1 MEFPPEWNILPAED
15 FEIAVPRDPG
25 EIGVDLMAQIRNN
38 GRILDHFRLVLGG
51 SKLLEAAVPLKNIL
65 PTVEAPDWTLK
76 VTCWPRDVKLRRN
89 MATSAWLDIKEQ
101 LASNDARV
109 SDSDGVLVEN
119 KLLLD
124 FLDELA
130 DKQMNSASTRW
141 WVGAGEDGRLH
152 LQLQAI
158 PSPANS
164 HASKPAWKG

>member
-1 MEFPPEWNILPAED
+1 MEFPPDWNILPAED

-25 EIGVDLMAQIRNN
+25 EIGVELMAQIRTN

-51 SKLLEAAVPLKNIL
+51 SKLLEVEIPLKNIL
-65 PTVEAPDWTLK
+65 PAVESPDWSLK
-76 VTCWPRDVKLRRN
+76 LACWPRDIKLRRN
-89 MATSAWLDIKEQ
+89 MATSAWVDIKEQ

-109 SDSDGVLVEN
+109 VDADGVVVEN

-124 FLDELA
+124 FLDGLV
-130 DKQMNSASTRW
+130 DKQLNSASTRW

-158 PSPANS
+158 PSPSTS
-164 HASKPAWKG
+164 HASKPACKG

>member
-76 VTCWPRDVKLRRN
+76 VTSWPRDVKLRRN
-89 MATSAWLDIKEQ
+89 MAT
-101 LASNDARV
+101 
-109 SDSDGVLVEN
+109 
-119 KLLLD
+119 
-124 FLDELA
+124 
-130 DKQMNSASTRW
+130 
-141 WVGAGEDGRLH
+141 
-152 LQLQAI
+152 
-158 PSPANS
+158 
-164 HASKPAWKG
+164 

>member
-38 GRILDHFRLVLGG
+38 GRILNHFRLVLGG

-65 PTVEAPDWTLK
+65 PTVEA
-76 VTCWPRDVKLRRN
+76 
-89 MATSAWLDIKEQ
+89 
-101 LASNDARV
+101 LAN
-109 SDSDGVLVEN
+109 
-119 KLLLD
+119 
-124 FLDELA
+124 
-130 DKQMNSASTRW
+130 KQMNSASTRW
-141 WVGAGEDGRLH
+141 WEGAGEDGRLH

-158 PSPANS
+158 PSPASS

>member
-1 MEFPPEWNILPAED
+1 MSRKVLPINHHGISPEWNILPAED

-76 VTCWPRDVKLRRN
+76 VASWPRDV
-89 MATSAWLDIKEQ
+89 M
-101 LASNDARV
+101 
-109 SDSDGVLVEN
+109 DSDGVLVEN

-158 PSPANS
+158 PSPASS